1 MREPGLDRHEWE
13 TEWQALEEQLED
25 SPGETLS
32 ELGDLVERMLVDRG
46 IPIHDEV
53 ADDGIEPEVIRD
65 YQEARRITTLVERGE
80 TVDPGDIGAAVRL
93 YRELYAH
100 LISKAID

>member
-25 SPGETLS
+25 SPAETLS
-32 ELGDLVERMLVDRG
+32 ELGDLVERMLVDQG

-65 YQEARRITTLVERGE
+65 YQEARRITTLVEQGG

>member
-25 SPGETLS
+25 SPAETLS
-32 ELGDLVERMLVDRG
+32 ELGDLVERMLVDQG
-46 IPIHDEV
+46 FPIHDEV
-53 ADDGIEPEVIRD
+53 ADDGVEPEVVRD
-65 YQEARRITTLVERGE
+65 YQEARRITALAEHGAD
-80 TVDPGDIGAAVRL
+80 VDPGDIGAAVRL

-100 LISKAID
+100 LISTAID